1 MQQWLIIII
10 IISTTAPVDYTIDD
24 DDDDDYDDA
33 KDTKLFS
40 NVLKPTLSFFWV
52 KLCFDSPL

>member
-1 MQQWLIIII
+1 MQQWLIIIV
-10 IISTTAPVDYTIDD
+10 IISTTAPVDYTID

>member
-10 IISTTAPVDYTIDD
+10 IISTTAPVDYTI